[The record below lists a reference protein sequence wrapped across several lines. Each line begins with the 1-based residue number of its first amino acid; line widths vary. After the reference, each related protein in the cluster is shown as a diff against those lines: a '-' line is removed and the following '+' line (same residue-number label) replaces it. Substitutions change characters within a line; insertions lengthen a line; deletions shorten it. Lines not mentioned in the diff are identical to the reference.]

1 MMERTYE
8 SNGYNKNQSLV
19 FPSWKLVLFFIIALI
34 FLSAHNSYSVNSKFS
49 GGRMLNLT
57 WDAPEN
63 GADHYR
69 IEITRTD
76 QMNEPAADSV
86 YYFFSKNNFFRI
98 ELEEG
103 SLYTVRLQSVNSYG
117 VISDFSNETTF
128 AIDNG
133 VITSMLDTSNDKTP
147 MDFSLSQNF
156 PNPFNPM
163 TTISYSL
170 PDDSHVKL
178 SIFNVAGQKIT
189 ELQNDRLKAG
199 TYSVTWNASD
209 SPSGTYIYMISTD
222 HFSHSKKMLLLK

>member
-1 MMERTYE
+1 MMIRFNG
-8 SNGYNKNQSLV
+8 SNGFNNNQSLI
-19 FPSWKLVLFFIIALI
+19 FPSWNLALFLIIALF
-34 FLSAHNSYSVNSKFS
+34 FLSTQNSYAVNSTYS

-86 YYFFSKNNFFRI
+86 FHVFSKINFCRI

-103 SLYTVRLQSVNSYG
+103 SLYSVRIQSVDSYG
-117 VISDFSNETTF
+117 VFSDFSNESTF

-133 VITSMLDTSNDKTP
+133 VITSILDTSNDKTP
-147 MDFSLSQNF
+147 MDFALSQNF

-178 SIFNVAGQKIT
+178 SIFNVAGQKVT

-199 TYSVTWNASD
+199 TYSVTWDASD